1 MIVILTEK
9 PSAGRNFAKALGGN
23 RGTFDNEMYEIV
35 SARGHLFGLLP
46 PEMQVSENLSEKY
59 KTWDM
64 NNLPWK
70 YEDIQWKKGKLKGC
84 SETIENIKKEVVKA
98 SEVVIATDVDPS
110 GEGDLL
116 AWEIISYIGW
126 NGKTSRMYFVDE
138 SEKSIQNAFRERKAI
153 SSRKEESGDYM
164 KAETRERWDY
174 MSMQFT
180 RAATLAAKGK
190 GFKNTV
196 RQGRLKSV
204 MVYMVGRQLDTIKN
218 YRKIP
223 FYEVRFKDE
232 NGNSFLIKD
241 NENRFEKKEDVNISQ
256 YTVSDV
262 VVDEKVLRKK
272 APGKLLDLA
281 GLSSILAE
289 KGFKADKILSTYQ
302 KMYEAQIVSY
312 PRTEDK
318 VITPEQF
325 DELLPLIDKIA
336 DVVCVN
342 KSLLK
347 IRTPRKTHVKTGGAH
362 GANRPGTNVPKS
374 LSNLEE
380 YGKEAPH
387 IYEILAKNYLAM
399 FGEDYEY
406 IQEKGHLNKYPEYK
420 AVANIPKK
428 PGFKQI
434 FDSEPEN
441 EEEEKQ
447 HSLGKNATPYI
458 FEGANSRPQKPTMK
472 WLAKQLEK
480 YNVGTGATRT
490 STLAEITKTGDG
502 WALMEENKG
511 ALTLTDCGQV
521 SYTLLDGCK
530 IADVKITEDLFQA
543 MKNVGNFKENPESVL
558 KHIDDLLLHDMI
570 KFKENAED
578 IKKLKLSGTG
588 EPVGY
593 CPACGKP
600 VIEYSKSYGCSG
612 YKDGCKFT
620 IWKKIAGK
628 NITRRVAEELLA
640 RGETKKMSGF
650 KSKTGKIF
658 SAKLKINEAGNGIKM
673 IFK

>member
-204 MVYMVGRQLDTIKN
+204 MVYMVVRQLDTIKN

-447 HSLGKNATPYI
+447 HS
-458 FEGANSRPQKPTMK
+458 
-472 WLAKQLEK
+472 
-480 YNVGTGATRT
+480 
-490 STLAEITKTGDG
+490 
-502 WALMEENKG
+502 
-511 ALTLTDCGQV
+511 
-521 SYTLLDGCK
+521 
-530 IADVKITEDLFQA
+530 
-543 MKNVGNFKENPESVL
+543 
-558 KHIDDLLLHDMI
+558 
-570 KFKENAED
+570 
-578 IKKLKLSGTG
+578 
-588 EPVGY
+588 
-593 CPACGKP
+593 
-600 VIEYSKSYGCSG
+600 
-612 YKDGCKFT
+612 
-620 IWKKIAGK
+620 
-628 NITRRVAEELLA
+628 
-640 RGETKKMSGF
+640 
-650 KSKTGKIF
+650 
-658 SAKLKINEAGNGIKM
+658 
-673 IFK
+673 

>member
-9 PSAGRNFAKALGGN
+9 PSAGRNFAKALGGT
-23 RGTFDNEMYEIV
+23 RGTFNGEDFEIV

-46 PEMQVSENLSEKY
+46 PDRQVDEKLAEKY
-59 KTWDM
+59 KAWNL

-138 SEKSIQNAFRERKAI
+138 SEKSIQKAFRERKII

-164 KAETRERWDY
+164 KAETREKWDY

-180 RAATLAAKGK
+180 RAATLTAKEK
-190 GFKNTV
+190 GFKNTI

-204 MVYMVGRQLDTIKN
+204 MVYMVGQQLEAVKN
-218 YRKIP
+218 YRKVP

-232 NGNSFLIKD
+232 NGNSFFIKD
-241 NENRFEKKEDVNISQ
+241 NENRFDKKEAVDISQ
-256 YTVSDV
+256 YAESDV
-262 VVDEKVLRKK
+262 IVDEKVMKRK

-289 KGFKADKILSTYQ
+289 KGFKAERILSTYQ

-325 DELLPLIDKIA
+325 DELLPLVDRIASVVGIDKT
-336 DVVCVN
+336 
-342 KSLLK
+342 LLK
-347 IRTPRKTHVKTGGAH
+347 VRTPRKTHVKTGGAH
-362 GANRPGTNVPKS
+362 GANRPGINVPKS
-374 LSNLEE
+374 LESLKE
-380 YGKEAPH
+380 YGAEAPY
-387 IYEILAKNYLAM
+387 IYETLARNYLAM
-399 FGEDYEY
+399 LGEDYEY
-406 IQEKGHLNKYPEYK
+406 IQEKGHLSKYPEYK
-420 AVANIPKK
+420 AVANIPENF
-428 PGFKQI
+428 GFKQI
-434 FDSEPEN
+434 FDSEPETR
-441 EEEEKQ
+441 EEEKQ
-447 HSLGKNATPYI
+447 HSLGKNAMPYI

-472 WLAKQLEK
+472 WLTKQLEK

-490 STLAEITKTGDG
+490 STLAEITKTGDR
-502 WALMEENKG
+502 WSLMEENKG

-521 SYTLLDGCK
+521 SYILLYGCK
-530 IADVKITEDLFQA
+530 IADVKVTEHLFQA
-543 MKNVGNFKENPESVL
+543 MKNVGNFKEDPESVL

-578 IKKLKLSGTG
+578 IKKLGLSVTS

-593 CPACGKP
+593 CPACRKP

-650 KSKTGKIF
+650 KSKTGKTF
-658 SAKLKINEAGNGIKM
+658 SAKLKVNEDGDGIEM